1 MSLDVT
7 STAEAAIR
15 APKSHLLMID
25 LVKRLFTKKPLG
37 AFGLVVVL
45 ALLFIGIFADQL
57 APYPMNAVNLAA
69 RLSPPFSPGYFL
81 GTDHLGRDLLSNII
95 YGARIS
101 VIIGISA
108 TALQQVLS
116 VIIGGTSALIMGK
129 YDLIVQRIV
138 DAVNSIPQ
146 LLILLTIMGIVGR
159 GMTQIILVIG
169 ITGGIAYS
177 RVNRSAVIAMKG
189 NAYVQASKVVG
200 CSFWRT
206 FFKHILPNIMYI
218 VIIGFSVGI
227 GSNIM
232 TEASLSFLGFG
243 VPPGVPSWGAMIS
256 QEGRQYME
264 LAPQLAIWPGLALAL
279 VVYSS
284 NMLGDALRDLL
295 DPRLRGGLGRYSI
308 SIKQREK
315 LQTKIGKGNTKP

>member
-1 MSLDVT
+1 MGLDVSRT
-7 STAEAAIR
+7 SEVAMGV
-15 APKSHLLMID
+15 PKKHPLTVD
-25 LVKRLFTKKPLG
+25 LVKRLFKEKPLG
-37 AFGLVVVL
+37 ALGLIVVL
-45 ALLFIGIFADQL
+45 LLLFTGIFADQL
-57 APYPMNAVNLAA
+57 APYPMNAIHLGD
-69 RLSPPFSPGYFL
+69 RLLPPFSPGYFL
-81 GTDHLGRDLLSNII
+81 GTDHLGRDVLSNII

-101 VIIGISA
+101 VIIGLSA

-116 VIIGGTSALIMGK
+116 ILIGGTSALIMGK

-159 GMTQIILVIG
+159 GMVQIILVIG

-177 RVNRSAVIAMKG
+177 RVNRSAVIAIKG
-189 NAYVQASKVVG
+189 NPYVEASKVIG

-206 FFKHILPNIMYI
+206 FFKHILPNVMYI

-227 GSNIM
+227 GGNIM
-232 TEASLSFLGFG
+232 LEASLSFLGFG

-256 QEGRQYME
+256 QEGRQYLE

-279 VVYSS
+279 VIYSC

-295 DPRLRGGLGRYSI
+295 DPRLRGGLGRYTI
-308 SIKQREK
+308 SKKQLEK
-315 LQTKIGKGNTKP
+315 LKAKR